1 MFVSTYFLLVGL
13 FFYLLGVVSVFVFI
27 WYWFYT
33 HEKEDNLARKQSLN
47 ESKLPDEIVELIEN
61 RECFKKQETCST
73 LNFALQFFFQERCHD
88 SSIMSWLTN
97 LLTLEFTELLKHRT
111 LSKIINKM
119 EIQNLHLGNNFPV
132 IRSVTPMNAEF
143 VKDSSLLKNIEINVD
158 IEYTGGFQII
168 IDATTKISKK
178 AVVKI
183 KVVRL
188 CGKGCLELSRY
199 PFTHWSFS
207 FYEEP
212 ESEFDVESSVLGRQ
226 IPRFKAIIINQL
238 RNLIKRKH
246 TLPYYKLRFA
256 PLIKR
261 TLKPDTCNAYT
272 KEDPVLIE
280 GRLQVRAMK
289 LSRLQPSLI
298 GPSMRFSLTLSEVPL
313 VCAYETPV
321 GVWIIQDV
329 FLTKT
334 QSCPIGVL
342 LRNAD
347 DNSQIIET
355 VSVNSVAALAGLRK
369 NDIVLAVNNIP
380 LDSGSQA
387 AKLFTSSASNKKSS
401 VSSHELSIRIKR
413 LIYTDHKRG
422 SIDPLKI
429 EPLSS
434 SSEKSIQSS
443 SQQLL
448 PQATDE
454 EILDRA
460 YHSVISNDKA
470 HSSNPD
476 NILDERSI
484 SSPNLVTLE
493 KPVSNNLSPG
503 TPESSR
509 SNSPEAKDFLSM
521 EEEFTEE
528 IPVKKLGSSIPIPIP
543 QHKIGDVLLSP
554 DRKSSISSQSS
565 KAGTPT
571 TGPEVVS
578 QSLPAG
584 LMGLKTPGKK
594 SMNKNRP
601 LIKHLETLHIS
612 GSCDPVLDEEHN
624 FTLDAESKYLNI
636 CVWSNQNT
644 FEIGKQSS
652 HTDRFS
658 SARDVINRFRKRNS
672 KFTEKEFEK
681 KVLSCQNIKAS
692 APLSEMLNPM
702 TGHPDCVLV
711 GYVNIVI
718 SDLVE
723 ATKLNTQG
731 CVTKVY
737 TLEPADPNCTEVV
750 NHPLMSHKGFEPS
763 LCYGDITI
771 SVVHQTIDRTNLQ
784 CKMSEKLDTA
794 IDEDDLTDA
803 TLSDDD
809 DSLGDQDEC
818 REERDHVFKRTHFNS
833 ATQCS
838 FCKKK
843 IWLKD
848 AYQCSECGIIC
859 HKKCMLRCQQ
869 ATVCDYGGLRYREIR
884 DPAPKEDGAKATPEI
899 VMTLDSENSETAKE
913 SKSSALQNTRQTIG
927 SFLCH
932 IGSSSSASMKRTGS
946 AQNLAPPFQA
956 FELGLSR
963 SLPPSPQHTPRTSR
977 KDLTYF
983 ETEMQISG
991 CC

>member
-1 MFVSTYFLLVGL
+1 MDLYHTGSFVDDKRV
-13 FFYLLGVVSVFVFI
+13 
-27 WYWFYT
+27 
-33 HEKEDNLARKQSLN
+33 
-47 ESKLPDEIVELIEN
+47 P
-61 RECFKKQETCST
+61 
-73 LNFALQFFFQERCHD
+73 
-88 SSIMSWLTN
+88 
-97 LLTLEFTELLKHRT
+97 
-111 LSKIINKM
+111 
-119 EIQNLHLGNNFPV
+119 
-132 IRSVTPMNAEF
+132 
-143 VKDSSLLKNIEINVD
+143 
-158 IEYTGGFQII
+158 
-168 IDATTKISKK
+168 
-178 AVVKI
+178 

-212 ESEFDVESSVLGRQ
+212 EVLCNGAGLTEIPKDLPAEVEDLSFSRNELSSLTKEMFLPWRRLKTLNLDSNKIRGLDSFIFRGLPNLNELNIQSEFDVESSVLGRQ

-261 TLKPDTCNAYT
+261 TLKPYTCNAYI

-280 GRLQVRAMK
+280 GKLQVRAMK
-289 LSRLQPSLI
+289 FSRLQPSLI

-334 QSCPIGVL
+334 QSSPIGVL

-443 SQQLL
+443 SQQPL

-528 IPVKKLGSSIPIPIP
+528 IPGKKFGSSIPIPIP

-737 TLEPADPNCTEVV
+737 TLEPADPNCTEV
-750 NHPLMSHKGFEPS
+750 
-763 LCYGDITI
+763 
-771 SVVHQTIDRTNLQ
+771 
-784 CKMSEKLDTA
+784 
-794 IDEDDLTDA
+794 
-803 TLSDDD
+803 
-809 DSLGDQDEC
+809 
-818 REERDHVFKRTHFNS
+818 
-833 ATQCS
+833 
-838 FCKKK
+838 

-977 KDLTYF
+977 K
-983 ETEMQISG
+983 
-991 CC
+991 